1 MSGSESYDAI
11 IKILQDCAKENGISK
26 KLVKKIYDLEA
37 GQTHLPSRTN
47 EDDLRRALLDEVR
60 DKKSEE
66 KKDKKEESKEEK
78 ENKED
83 AEEDEDKDEKG
94 DESSTDSNKSVK
106 SSK

>member
-1 MSGSESYDAI
+1 MSGLESYDAI

-78 ENKED
+78 K
-83 AEEDEDKDEKG
+83 DKDEKEAE
-94 DESSTDSNKSVK
+94 DEQE
-106 SSK
+106 

>member
-78 ENKED
+78 K
-83 AEEDEDKDEKG
+83 DKDEKEAE
-94 DESSTDSNKSVK
+94 DEQEWNYYN
-106 SSK
+106 

>member
-78 ENKED
+78 K
-83 AEEDEDKDEKG
+83 DKDEKEAE
-94 DESSTDSNKSVK
+94 DEQE
-106 SSK
+106 

>member
-11 IKILQDCAKENGISK
+11 IKILQDCAKENGVSK

-78 ENKED
+78 K
-83 AEEDEDKDEKG
+83 DKDEKEAE
-94 DESSTDSNKSVK
+94 DEQE
-106 SSK
+106 